1 MLGNLNLLFVFA
13 LALLLKLSIAHASES
28 IAIISEEDAAV
39 VAEVTDVIP
48 PRGKKIGFKN
58 KNGEM
63 AAIVTARET
72 YDVPSKGTR
81 ATLAPQIGTTGMFG
95 RYKDNVSTSISVGA
109 ALDIPV
115 SKKVSAE
122 IEGTYTRNE
131 MKYAM
136 PSRGNQIHQHPFD
149 SFSIGANGKYY
160 FVRKVFS
167 PYVGL
172 GVAGICYQ
180 NLSRGALNPA
190 GYYNEW
196 IGTGQLMAGMD
207 INLSQKV
214 SIGVRGS
221 GFVPLFSRPEVRE
234 SGGASLP
241 GYEEA
246 AAIDSLFYRA
256 LGTVRFAL

>member
-13 LALLLKLSIAHASES
+13 VAFLLKLTIAHGADQ

-58 KNGEM
+58 KDGVM

-72 YDVPSKGTR
+72 YAAPRSTR
-81 ATLAPQIGTTGMFG
+81 ATLAPQVGTTGYIG
-95 RYKDNVSTSISVGA
+95 ATKNQISSYASVGA
-109 ALDIPV
+109 ALDIPI
-115 SKKVSAE
+115 SNKVSAE
-122 IEGTYTRNE
+122 LEGGYTKHE
-131 MKYAM
+131 MSYVM
-136 PSRGNQIHQHPFD
+136 PSRGNELLKHDFETI
-149 SFSIGANGKYY
+149 SIGANGKYY
-160 FVRKVFS
+160 FSRKTFS

-172 GVAGICYQ
+172 GIAGTCFQ
-180 NLSRGALNPA
+180 NLSLGALNPTSR
-190 GYYNEW
+190 YNDW
-196 IGTGQLMAGMD
+196 VGMGQLIAGLD
-207 INLSQKV
+207 VNLSSSF

-221 GFVPLFSRPEVRE
+221 GVAPLFSRPDVRE

-246 AAIDSLFYRA
+246 AAVSSVFYRA